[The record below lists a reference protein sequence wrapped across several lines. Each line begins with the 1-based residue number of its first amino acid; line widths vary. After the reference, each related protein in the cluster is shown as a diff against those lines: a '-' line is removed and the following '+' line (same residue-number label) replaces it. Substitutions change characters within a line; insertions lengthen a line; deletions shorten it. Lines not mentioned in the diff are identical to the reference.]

1 MIRYHG
7 TPFSG
12 ETTAK
17 LALRGRHAMVSFAE
31 PKDIELVAELC
42 QSFALDNGA
51 FTAWKQGAHYD
62 PDAFIEWALHWLKHP
77 GCDFAII
84 PDVIDGTEEQNDRL
98 IETIKHTAPQG
109 TWIRSKWC
117 PVWHLHE
124 GLARLKWL
132 VENWP
137 RVALGS
143 SGQYA
148 EVSSPAWWQRM
159 AQALDVATDADGT
172 PLCKLHGLRMLD
184 SVVFA
189 HIPFA
194 SADSTN
200 VARNIGV
207 DDKWSGPYVPT
218 TAHVRALVMID
229 RIESHASARRWNR
242 ETAGVGWNKDLL
254 G

>member
-12 ETTAK
+12 DTTAK
-17 LALRGRHAMVSFAE
+17 LALRGRHAMVSYAAQD
-31 PKDIELVAELC
+31 DIELVADIC

-51 FTAWKQGAHYD
+51 FSAWKSGRKF
-62 PDAFIEWALHWLKHP
+62 DAAGFLEWAAVWIKHP
-77 GCDFAII
+77 GCDFAVI
-84 PDVIDGTEEQNDRL
+84 PDVIDGTEQENDAWIEQVLDEPLFAYRSDRL
-98 IETIKHTAPQG
+98 A
-109 TWIRSKWC
+109 

-124 GLARLKWL
+124 SLDRLDRLADTFG
-132 VENWP
+132 

-148 EVSSPAWWQRM
+148 EVSSAPWWQRM
-159 AQALDVATDADGT
+159 AEALDVVCDEEGL
-172 PLCKLHGLRMLD
+172 PRCKLHGLRMLD

-189 HIPFA
+189 HIPFS

-200 VARNIGV
+200 VARNIGL
-207 DDKWSGPYVPT
+207 DDRWTGPYVP
-218 TAHVRALVMID
+218 ASQHVRALVMID
-229 RIESHASARRWNR
+229 RIEAHTAARRWNR
-242 ETAGVGWNKDLL
+242 ETAGVGWNRDLL